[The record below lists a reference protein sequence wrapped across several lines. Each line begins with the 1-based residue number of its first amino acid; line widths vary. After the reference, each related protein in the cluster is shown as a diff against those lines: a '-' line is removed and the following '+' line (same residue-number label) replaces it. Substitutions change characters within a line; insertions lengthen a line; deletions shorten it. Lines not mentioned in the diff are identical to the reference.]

1 MNEYLYEIAEICKIK
16 KKITCHVARH
26 SFATLCMTEGV
37 PIESISKMLGHSNIR
52 TTQTYA
58 RVIDQKLSNDMAL
71 FAEKLEKNK
80 VSSKFDQLFED
91 LSLSEKM
98 TLFNLPSTL
107 SNDPERVKRISMM
120 WHSLSDE
127 EKTFLWSNTF
137 LPDKTLSGKS
147 MMKLVINQ

>member
-1 MNEYLYEIAEICKIK
+1 
-16 KKITCHVARH
+16 
-26 SFATLCMTEGV
+26 
-37 PIESISKMLGHSNIR
+37 MLGHSNIR